1 MQIYK
6 VFIAK
11 GSNVELPSNTPILL
25 RMNEELQSSSVGGV
39 ATLAVAEDLERED
52 RDSAQYG
59 YAMTRGC

>member
-6 VFIAK
+6 AFIAK

-39 ATLAVAEDLERED
+39 ATLAVAEDLDAKIETLLNT
-52 RDSAQYG
+52 A
-59 YAMTRGC
+59 TR